1 MGGGA
6 LTRNL
11 KINDVAIDYTEK
23 TGFYWEI
30 TDENLYTISDTTTTD
45 EECKNECTLDHSCMA
60 IIITNNHRCLLLQV
74 DPLSQNTGSGNIISY
89 KCYIKIINT
98 VDESSSPDSNAGEIT
113 MTTMTE
119 EVGYCVRLTDKAFDM
134 NLVNDY
140 SITTSAGC

>member
-1 MGGGA
+1 
-6 LTRNL
+6 
-11 KINDVAIDYTEK
+11 
-23 TGFYWEI
+23 
-30 TDENLYTISDTTTTD
+30 
-45 EECKNECTLDHSCMA
+45 MA